1 MPLPSLELDKNT
13 CLTRSRGSR
22 HGVVVCRI
30 CYVHYSDCVKVLE
43 DRTGYWLRSQ
53 LWHVTTAS
61 QWRIV
66 EIEFLAMAGWMWD
79 CQPFKDAYVCSM
91 WCAAERRFVGHVC
104 LRNPFLPFKEFQAS
118 TPYQKLQVPE
128 SHSTLHQFWI
138 IASSPSLCCS
148 CRKNQSYAKNWT
160 IAEIELW
167 SSVGSQR
174 GCQPF
179 SCRCW
184 QNVTQCRK
192 EIYAICL
199 FKESMFLW
207 KSKLPLYQNR
217 GCH

>member
-22 HGVVVCRI
+22 HGVVVC
-30 CYVHYSDCVKVLE
+30 SDCVQDL
-43 DRTGYWLRSQ
+43 DYRTGYWLRSQ
-53 LWHVTTAS
+53 LWHMTAAS

-66 EIEFLAMAGWMWD
+66 EIEFLLAMAGWMWD

-148 CRKNQSYAKNWT
+148 CRKNLSKRFMRFACLRNPCFCGNLSFRSTRTGVATKMW
-160 IAEIELW
+160 ALL
-167 SSVGSQR
+167 GSQ
-174 GCQPF
+174 GA
-179 SCRCW
+179 
-184 QNVTQCRK
+184 N
-192 EIYAICL
+192 
-199 FKESMFLW
+199 
-207 KSKLPLYQNR
+207 
-217 GCH
+217 